1 MKIRHNMAYRAPAAQ
16 EYFGMRAS
24 ELKAAAAAGDA
35 GAQAELDRREANRND
50 PTTKAGQRA
59 AKWAEEKAKQG
70 GGAGKP
76 KVQKAAEEGKV
87 DDRHHAAAMSQ
98 VSDPTLQILQRA
110 GQRESKFDFA
120 TEKKLLEAR
129 RSLKTLQRAG
139 RQLYGN
145 PDPTLARMR
154 RAEAREKGETTK
166 LLEYLRSHGPLGK
179 DTKKLLEREA
189 LTMGDDAT
197 LKILQRAG
205 QVKRNGLPY
214 PGAQVLYPQQGIVQ
228 GGTGPFYG
236 PTGTLFDR
244 TPDMLWA
251 YANPRRGRSKKN
263 PEILWPKSAR
273 VAGVVQ
279 GGTSRIYG
287 PDAVPFNNYP
297 DLTQELLLNGN
308 LNRLVSSRGKR
319 RLNPRMEGET
329 ILWPQPA
336 SAVGPIQGG
345 AEIYMEYPSAAPFD
359 RMPNLTRTLKN
370 KKRSR

>member
-1 MKIRHNMAYRAPAAQ
+1 MKFRRNMAYRAPAAQ

-24 ELKAAAAAGDA
+24 DLKAAAAAGDA
-35 GAQAELDRREANRND
+35 GAQAELDRREANRKD

-59 AKWAEEKAKQG
+59 AKWAEMKAQQG
-70 GGAGKP
+70 GGAKKP
-76 KVQKAAEEGKV
+76 ASARDAAVQKAAEEGHLT
-87 DDRHHAAAMSQ
+87 DADYAAEMGEF
-98 VSDPTLQILQRA
+98 DTRA
-110 GQRESKFDFA
+110 KMAALR
-120 TEKKLLEAR
+120 AR
-129 RSLKTLQRAG
+129 RQEDAALNVARKDLAVLQRAG
-139 RQLYGN
+139 RMAGN
-145 PDPTLARMR
+145 PDPTLARLARAGR
-154 RAEAREKGETTK
+154 RDKGETTK
-166 LLEYLRSHGPLGK
+166 LLEHLRAHGPLGK

-189 LTMGDDAT
+189 LTMGDDRT
-197 LKILQRAG
+197 LQILQRAG

-214 PGAQVLYPQQGIVQ
+214 PGAQVLYPQRGIVQ

-279 GGTSRIYG
+279 GGTSRFYG
-287 PDAVPFNNYP
+287 PDDVPFNNYP
-297 DLTQELLLNGN
+297 DLTQKLVLNGN

-329 ILWPQPA
+329 VLWPQPA
-336 SAVGPIQGG
+336 SRVGPIQGG
-345 AEIYMEYPSAAPFD
+345 ADIYMAYPSAAPFD
-359 RMPNLTRTLKN
+359 RMPNFTRTLKN